1 MDEYGVSI
9 ARACKLM
16 DIHRSYYYY
25 REKKDDTEVEEAIR
39 SAAEYGDGFWK
50 IFKRLRRDGKSWNH
64 KKVYRVYK
72 SMHYEKRSRLKKRL
86 PARTKNP
93 LEQPQ
98 EPNLTWSMDFVS
110 DALECGRKFR
120 VLNIIDDNDRVAL
133 AQEVSM
139 SFPSKR
145 LIRTLEKVIWLHGKP
160 KNVRCDNGPEFIS
173 KEFQEWCKG
182 NDIAILYTQPGKP
195 TQNGYI
201 ERFNESYRK
210 AVLDAYI
217 FRVIGDVKL
226 KTDDWNRYYNYLRPH
241 ESLGDMTPMEYSKRS
256 RDDGPDV
263 VDGLCKGGPCPPLS
277 QGYTSVLR
285 TALTERL
292 PEPLLRITGQQRP
305 KKQRIFALNDEN

>member
-1 MDEYGVSI
+1 
-9 ARACKLM
+9 M

-50 IFKRLRRDGKSWNH
+50 IFKRLRRDGKAWNH

-72 SMHYEKRSRLKKRL
+72 NMHYEKRSKLKKRL

-98 EPNLTWSMDFVS
+98 EPNVTWSIDFVS

-120 VLNIIDDNDRVAL
+120 VLNIIDDNDRVVL

-160 KNVRCDNGPEFIS
+160 KNNRCDNGPEFIS

-182 NDIAILYTQPGKP
+182 NDIIILYTQPGKP

-217 FRVIGDVKL
+217 FRFIGDVKL
-226 KTDDWNRYYNYLRPH
+226 KTDD
-241 ESLGDMTPMEYSKRS
+241 
-256 RDDGPDV
+256 PDV
-263 VDGLCKGGPCPPLS
+263 VDGLCKGGLCPPLS

-285 TALTERL
+285 TALTERQ
-292 PEPLLRITGQQRP
+292 PESLLRIAGQQRP
-305 KKQRIFALNDEN
+305 KKQRIFAENDEN